1 MEKMQLEK
9 NLWDANEKELLEMAR
24 KAETLEKQK
33 TAELV
38 ALKQKKAVAK
48 ESLLRKNAQQ
58 KHRQEL
64 SKYICPHN
72 SGIILLTLS
81 LKTIRYSP
89 ILQKSMN

>member
-1 MEKMQLEK
+1 MQLEK

-64 SKYICPHN
+64 SKYIFAHTTRGLYCSPYP
-72 SGIILLTLS
+72 S
-81 LKTIRYSP
+81 KTIRYSP